1 MTQSYVQQLC
11 EILVRIEDDEAAA
24 LDRAAR
30 QMTDTLMNKGLIH
43 LFGSGHSVIPVLE
56 VFPRYGGFVG
66 FNPMTDPRLMW
77 SNVLGPGGV
86 SELLWLERTEGYVA
100 QYLSNQPIRK
110 GDTVIVFSHGGLNAA
125 PVEAARYARQN
136 GATVV
141 AVTSGA
147 NAQRAAT
154 HSSGHRLSDEADI
167 VIDTGVPA
175 VDALIEIEG
184 WPSSVG
190 GASTIAACVIAQSLV
205 VEVARQLAGRGHVLP
220 TFVSPMA
227 PNPPAEGNAG
237 VFEAHRQ
244 RLLEAWT
251 GWTGE
256 RTSSEQPTP
265 LD

>member
-1 MTQSYVQQLC
+1 MTQSYIQQLSQ
-11 EILVRIEDDEAAA
+11 ILARIEEDQAAA
-24 LDRAAR
+24 LDRAGR
-30 QMTDTLMNKGLIH
+30 EMTDTLMNERLVH

-77 SNVLGPGGV
+77 FNVLGPGGV
-86 SELLWLERTEGYVA
+86 RELLWLERTEGYVE
-100 QYLSNQPIRK
+100 QFLSNQPIRE

-125 PVEAARYARQN
+125 PVEAARYARQQ

-141 AVTSGA
+141 AVTSLA
-147 NAQRAAT
+147 NAERPAT

-190 GASTIAACVIAQSLV
+190 GASTIAACVIAQALV
-205 VEVARQLAGRGHVLP
+205 VGVARRLAEHGHVLP

-227 PNPPAEGNAG
+227 PNPPARGNDA
-237 VFEAHRQ
+237 VFDAHRQ
-244 RLLEAWT
+244 RLLAAWNV
-251 GWTGE
+251 GADD
-256 RTSSEQPTP
+256 RTSPEKQTLSG
-265 LD
+265 

>member
-1 MTQSYVQQLC
+1 MTQSYVEQLC
-11 EILVRIEDDEAAA
+11 QILVRIEDDQAGA

-30 QMTDTLMNKGLIH
+30 QMTDTLMNDGLIH

-77 SNVLGPGGV
+77 FNVLGPGGV
-86 SELLWLERTEGYVA
+86 QELLWLERTEGYVE
-100 QYLSNQPIRK
+100 QFLSNQPIRK

-125 PVEAARYARQN
+125 PVEAARYARQK

-147 NAQRAAT
+147 NAERAAT

-190 GASTIAACVIAQSLV
+190 GASTIAACVIAQALV
-205 VEVARQLAGRGHVLP
+205 VDVARRLAEQGHFLP

-227 PNPPAEGNAG
+227 PNPPAGGNAG
-237 VFEAHRQ
+237 VFDAHRQ
-244 RLLEAWT
+244 RLLAAWNV
-251 GWTGE
+251 GVDD
-256 RTSSEQPTP
+256 RTSP
-265 LD
+265 

>member
-1 MTQSYVQQLC
+1 MAQSYIQHLC
-11 EILVRIEDDEAAA
+11 QILTHIQDEQADA
-24 LDRAAR
+24 LDRAAQ
-30 QMTDTLMNKGLIH
+30 QMTDTLFNDGLVH

-86 SELLWLERTEGYVA
+86 RELLWLERTEGYVE
-100 QYLSNQPIRK
+100 QFLSNQPIRK

-125 PVEAARYARQN
+125 PVEAARYARQK

-141 AVTSGA
+141 TVTSTA
-147 NAQRAAT
+147 NAERPPT
-154 HSSGHRLSDEADI
+154 HSSGHRLSDEGDI

-175 VDALIEIEG
+175 VDALVEIAG
-184 WPSSVG
+184 WPSRVG
-190 GASTIAACVIAQSLV
+190 GASTIAACVIAQALV
-205 VEVARQLAGRGHVLP
+205 VDVARRLAERGHVLP

-227 PNPPAEGNAG
+227 PNAPAGGNAE

-244 RLLEAWT
+244 RLLAAWNE
-251 GWTGE
+251 GPDD
-256 RTSSEQPTP
+256 RNPR
-265 LD
+265 